1 MGSKE
6 RQLQSSIDIAFTETD
21 DPSREWTLVDNA
33 KCGQKGNVLANL
45 RKFIISTFSILPCLA
60 VLGYGVK

>member
-21 DPSREWTLVDNA
+21 DPSSEWTLVDNA

-45 RKFIISTFSILPCLA
+45 RKFKISTFSILPCLA